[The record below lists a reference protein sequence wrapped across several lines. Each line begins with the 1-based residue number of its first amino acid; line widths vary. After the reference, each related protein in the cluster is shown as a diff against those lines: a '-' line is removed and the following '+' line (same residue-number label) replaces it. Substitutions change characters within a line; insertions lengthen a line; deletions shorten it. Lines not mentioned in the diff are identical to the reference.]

1 MKYIYTINLT
11 YMWPHIYCTISWT
24 HFLLFL
30 ETHAQLIDPSGKMV
44 EYHEKHARE
53 FGLHPEHHPLDWK
66 TWYRDN
72 KKPNIWKLVTK
83 LYKEDIEKLGYS
95 NEL

>member
-1 MKYIYTINLT
+1 
-11 YMWPHIYCTISWT
+11 
-24 HFLLFL
+24 
-30 ETHAQLIDPSGKMV
+30 MV